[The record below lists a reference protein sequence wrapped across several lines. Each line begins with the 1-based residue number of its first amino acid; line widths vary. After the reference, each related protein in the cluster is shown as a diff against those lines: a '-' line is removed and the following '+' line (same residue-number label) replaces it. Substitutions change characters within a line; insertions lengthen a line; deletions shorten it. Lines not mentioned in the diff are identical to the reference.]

1 MSRGSV
7 SVELKHAVTQ
17 KSISW
22 SMVDGMRETEKSALN
37 SFAKVRSLLGLLLQ
51 NLSLECTDVLTY

>member
-17 KSISW
+17 KSIPW
-22 SMVDGMRETEKSALN
+22 SMVDGMSEKQRNHQLET
-37 SFAKVRSLLGLLLQ
+37 G
-51 NLSLECTDVLTY
+51 